1 MAAPPRRVLAK
12 HIGELLRERGVI
24 TQAQLDEALGIQA
37 AKGGLL
43 GQILVRLG
51 YATEDD
57 IVQAITTQ
65 YGLPFLP
72 LKNYAI
78 DPDVVKLIPE
88 NVAYQYCVICVDRI
102 GETLTV
108 AMADPFNQKAVEDIE
123 LLNHGTVQIFVAS
136 LTDVL
141 DALARYYRKAA

>member
-1 MAAPPRRVLAK
+1 MMAAPRRVLAK
-12 HIGELLRERGVI
+12 HVGELLKERGVI
-24 TQAQLDEALGIQA
+24 TQPQLEEALVVQA

-72 LKNYAI
+72 LKNYAV
-78 DPDVVKLIPE
+78 DPEIVNLIPE
-88 NVAYQYCVICVDRI
+88 NVARQYCVICVDRI
-102 GETLTV
+102 GDTLTV
-108 AMADPFNQKAVEDIE
+108 AMADPFNQKAIEDLE
-123 LLNHGTVQIFVAS
+123 LLTRGSVQIFVAT
-136 LTDVL
+136 LTDIL
-141 DALARYYRKAA
+141 EALTRYYRKAA